1 MLGLKILVGT
11 MTVLIIAGVGV
22 VIGGLA
28 MQAKQMKTSFQPAE
42 VTVPKGGRLVA
53 TDIQGDRLVVRVAH
67 PDGQESLHVIDLGS
81 GRMLG
86 TVAIKNAQ

>member
-22 VIGGLA
+22 LIGGLA
-28 MQAKQMKTSFQPAE
+28 MQAKQMKTTFQPAE
-42 VTVPKGGRLVA
+42 VTVPKGGKLVD
-53 TDIQGDRLVVRVAH
+53 TQIQGDRVVVRVAQQ
-67 PDGQESLHVIDLGS
+67 DGQEALHIFDLGS

-86 TVAIKNAQ
+86 TIAIKNAQ

>member
-22 VIGGLA
+22 IIGGLA
-28 MQAKQMKTSFQPAE
+28 MKAKEMRPAFQPAE
-42 VTVPKGGRLVA
+42 VTVPKGGKLVDA
-53 TDIQGDRLVVRVAH
+53 QVQGDRVVVRVAQ
-67 PDGQESLHVIDLGS
+67 PDGQEALHIFDLGS

-86 TVAIKNAQ
+86 TIAIKNAQ

>member
-22 VIGGLA
+22 IIGGLA
-28 MQAKQMKTSFQPAE
+28 MQAKQGRASFQPAE
-42 VTVPKGGRLVA
+42 VTVPKGGKLVE
-53 TDIQGDRLVVRVAH
+53 TQIQGDRVVVRVAQ
-67 PDGQESLHVIDLGS
+67 PDGQEALHILDLGS

-86 TVAIKNAQ
+86 TIAIKNAQ